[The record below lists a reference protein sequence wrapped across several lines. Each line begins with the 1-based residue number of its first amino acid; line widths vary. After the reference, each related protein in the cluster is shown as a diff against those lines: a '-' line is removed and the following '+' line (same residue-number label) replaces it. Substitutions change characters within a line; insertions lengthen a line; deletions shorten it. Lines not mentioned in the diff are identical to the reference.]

1 MLFLSRIIGSI
12 LLISGTSIGA
22 GMLGLPI
29 KIIGIN
35 YYLNLVIFFLIW
47 LIMLISAFAMLEI
60 SLWVKGDANIISI
73 SKIILGQNFCRFIA
87 FLYILFLYSLIT
99 AYISGGSTML
109 IDLFA
114 INSESYFFSFLFRLI
129 FLVPFVIIMFLGI
142 NFVDYINRIFFLGL
156 LVSYFVLSCDVFNL
170 SVVDIPSL
178 NFLDF
183 KLIFFALPI
192 MVTSFGYSLLI
203 PSLKLYLF
211 NNVKLICIVIF
222 VGSLIPFVV
231 YVFWEYLVY
240 GFFVNVGNKLF
251 IQTLF
256 GQGNPTEKLIILI
269 SNNNNNILY
278 VILAFS
284 FFALSSSLLGVSLGI
299 YDFFFDLLNISKVFF
314 LHKMFVLCLVF
325 CFPLI
330 FCVFSP
336 YGFMLALSYAGIFAS
351 ILLILFPIYVLWYG
365 RYVKKIKYVYILFD
379 NKYFLFFIF
388 FVGLGLVF
396 IDFVEKSVV

>member
-35 YYLNLVIFFLIW
+35 YYLNLVVFFLVW
-47 LIMLISAFAMLEI
+47 LLMLISAFAMLEI

-73 SKIILGQNFCRFIA
+73 SKLILGKNFCRFIA

-109 IDLFA
+109 IDLFS
-114 INSESYFFSFLFRLI
+114 INCESFFLGFLFRFV
-129 FLVPFVIIMFLGI
+129 FLCPFVVIIFLGI
-142 NFVDYINRIFFLGL
+142 NVVDYINRLFFLGL
-156 LVSYFVLSCDVFNL
+156 LISYFVLSFDVFNL
-170 SVVDIPSL
+170 SAIDIRSL
-178 NFLDF
+178 NFLNF

-211 NNVKLICIVIF
+211 NNVKLIYIVIF

-231 YVFWEYLVY
+231 YIFWEYLVY
-240 GFFVNVGNKLF
+240 GFFISVGNKLF

-256 GQGNPTEKLIILI
+256 GQGNPTEKLIILM
-269 SNNNNNILY
+269 SNNNKAILC

-299 YDFFFDLLNISKVFF
+299 YDFFFDLLNISRNFL
-314 LHKMFVLCLVF
+314 LHKFLVLCLVF

-330 FCVFSP
+330 FCVFFP

-351 ILLILFPIYVLWYG
+351 MLLILFPIYVLWYG
-365 RYVKKIKYVYILFD
+365 RYVKKIKYLYVLFD
-379 NKYFLFFIF
+379 NKYCLFFVF
-388 FVGLGLVF
+388 FVGLILVF
-396 IDFVEKSVV
+396 VDFVEKSIV